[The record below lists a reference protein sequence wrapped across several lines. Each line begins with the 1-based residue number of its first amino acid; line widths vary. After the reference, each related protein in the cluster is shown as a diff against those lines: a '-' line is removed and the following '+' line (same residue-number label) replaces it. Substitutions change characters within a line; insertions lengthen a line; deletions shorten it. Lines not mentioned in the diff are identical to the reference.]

1 MEQAS
6 VIELIR
12 KCFSLSKSPN
22 EEEAARA
29 LEKAHE
35 LLAKYNLEMLD
46 IEKSGC
52 MAKPVVCDIRIPVGS
67 RDWKKILVH
76 GLAKHN
82 FCYALTSGSDMI
94 IIGRPQNIVCVMEIA
109 GWIILQLEDRAQIAT
124 MMHDT
129 NKMAFR
135 NAFLVG
141 AVRRINDRLAE
152 MRKREEVMSTA
163 LTILDTEAKEFA
175 YKKFN
180 VGRGRAMGQ
189 ANNSEGYSAGREFG
203 GKVSL
208 TPPSQQVH

>member
-12 KCFSLSKSPN
+12 KCFSLSTSPN

-46 IEKSGC
+46 IEKAGG
-52 MAKPVVCDIRIPVGS
+52 MVKPVVCDIRIPVGN
-67 RDWKKILVH
+67 RDWKKLLIH
-76 GLAKHN
+76 ALAKHN
-82 FCYALTSGSDMI
+82 FCYGLTSGDAMI

-124 MMHDT
+124 MMQDT
-129 NKMAFR
+129 HKQAFR

-141 AVRRINDRLAE
+141 AVQRINARLAE
-152 MRKREEVMSTA
+152 MRKNEEVMSTA
-163 LTILDTEAKEFA
+163 LTILDNEAKEFA
-175 YKKFN
+175 YSKFN

-189 ANNSEGYSAGREFG
+189 ANNSAGYSAGREFG